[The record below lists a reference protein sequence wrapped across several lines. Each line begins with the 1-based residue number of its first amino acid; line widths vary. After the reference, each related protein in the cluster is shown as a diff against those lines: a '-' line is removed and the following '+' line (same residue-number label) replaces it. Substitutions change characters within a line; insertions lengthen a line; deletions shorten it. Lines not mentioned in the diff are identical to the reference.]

1 MLERET
7 FSLIPHRC
15 VWCGENTACRKL
27 LVPVLN
33 RNYPFDQRTGALSET
48 RADVIFNRIVWVCGR
63 CTFRLV
69 RLQVDYGQVRTDGM
83 RFSGLVERDA
93 EKTMRRIDST
103 TGGDSHQPQGRK
115 GRPLLT
121 LDETKYWSIGNPE
134 DVCAGDTVITVSGN
148 QYEAQP
154 INGAADTILCLNPDA
169 DMPAFQLPYDRFDYA
184 LRCKPSSVQPGMRL
198 DEWKPNRR
206 IVCPQCRHDDQW
218 RNAGVRYATRLHRC
232 WHITWKCSCGYRLV
246 SFLEAPE
253 KDSEHQDQPPLK
265 ADVEKP
271 EADDD
276 PTRPECGPRVVRL
289 PQVRSFGRMTNKW
302 LLVKTLEE
310 AAELMEAGKRVINAP
325 DFAAGLDARAGM
337 LAEWADVL
345 QTLVNTAV
353 AFDLTDEEISRAMNA
368 CFERNRERGRVQ
380 DLPEYGK

>member
-1 MLERET
+1 MRSTQET
-7 FSLIPHRC
+7 FRQLRHDSIISRRC
-15 VWCGENTACRKL
+15 VWCGERTARRKL

-33 RNYPFDQRTGALSET
+33 LGYPFDQTGEFSKT
-48 RADVIFNRIVWVCGR
+48 KTDIIFNRNVWVCDR
-63 CTFRLV
+63 CTPQLV
-69 RLQVDYGQVRTDGM
+69 RLQVDYAQTDGL
-83 RFSGLVERDA
+83 RYSGLIEGA
-93 EKTMRRIDST
+93 AKQTMRRMDSSDD
-103 TGGDSHQPQGRK
+103 GDAPQPRSRK
-115 GRPLLT
+115 GRPLLK
-121 LDETKYWSIGNPE
+121 LDETKYWGISNPE

-154 INGAADTILCLNPDA
+154 IDGAADTILCLNPDA

-184 LRCKPSSVQPGMRL
+184 LRCKPSSVEPGMRL

-218 RNAGVRYATRLHRC
+218 RNAGVRYATRLHPC
-232 WHITWKCSCGYRLV
+232 WCITWKCSCGYSLV
-246 SFLEAPE
+246 SFLEEPE
-253 KDSEHQDQPPLK
+253 KDAEHQDRSPLK

-353 AFDLTDEEISRAMNA
+353 AFDLTDEEIGQAMNA
-368 CFERNRERGRVQ
+368 CFERNRKRGRV
-380 DLPEYGK
+380 